1 MARKKKPPSRK
12 RGKRTGKKGRGKSR
26 KKQPKQTRQKGA
38 AAEAPAEEPSV
49 GSAEA
54 DAGAGTAT
62 LEAPSAAA
70 VVDSQD
76 DVTVVDLDA
85 DIDDGGA
92 TDEVELLIAETLAIA
107 PEEDGDA
114 DPDEPAI
121 DLDAELGEAPGER
134 PVTETEAAP
143 TEAEPA
149 PTEAAPAPADSA
161 RQEIDLGPVSSSEV
175 RDRLLAAALAHAEH
189 KDARY
194 RVPFAGPTSTARWKL
209 LAASVVLLAA
219 GVAAVAPPGWARPD
233 PPAQLGAADR
243 AHSLRVALVLQAQQV
258 EAFRVRAQRL
268 PAALDE
274 VGAVLPGVRYVRS
287 GNRAYQLIVYE
298 ADGNAIVYDSASPI
312 DAPGALGA
320 GWAAPEVAP

>member
-1 MARKKKPPSRK
+1 
-12 RGKRTGKKGRGKSR
+12 
-26 KKQPKQTRQKGA
+26 
-38 AAEAPAEEPSV
+38 
-49 GSAEA
+49 
-54 DAGAGTAT
+54 
-62 LEAPSAAA
+62 
-70 VVDSQD
+70 
-76 DVTVVDLDA
+76 VTVVDLDTDEHAAIVDLDADDDIVVLDLDA

-121 DLDAELGEAPGER
+121 DLDAELEEAPAER
-134 PVTETEAAP
+134 PVTETEAAA
-143 TEAEPA
+143 TEAE
-149 PTEAAPAPADSA
+149 PAPADSA
-161 RQEIDLGPVSSSEV
+161 RQEIDLGPVSSPEV

-194 RVPFAGPTSTARWKL
+194 RVPFAGPTSTARGKL